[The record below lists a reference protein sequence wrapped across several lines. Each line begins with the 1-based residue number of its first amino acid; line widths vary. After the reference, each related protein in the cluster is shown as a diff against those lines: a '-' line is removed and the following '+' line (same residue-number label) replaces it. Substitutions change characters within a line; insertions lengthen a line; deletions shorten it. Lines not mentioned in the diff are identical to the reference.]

1 MNKQI
6 LDILIPKLES
16 KWETVLVNIDNFE
29 EIRLKLPTKPGIYQI
44 RTTAPI
50 SVLSKLPVENKRIDA
65 AHCNFREKIK
75 KSKTLESLYIQ
86 EDVINGYVVYT
97 GHQKSIR
104 QRCKEHF
111 KGSQGTGCL
120 HFFEFEE
127 LREYDWWLI
136 IWKYNILRDLKIL
149 IYSELI
155 WNNCTAQILAGQ
167 FCVVSKIKKLWK

>member
-16 KWETVLVNIDNFE
+16 KWVTVLVDIDNFE
-29 EIRLKLPTKPGIYQI
+29 EIRLKLPTKPGIYEI

-75 KSKTLESLYIQ
+75 NSKTLESLYIQ

-127 LREYDWWLI
+127 LREYDWWFDYLEV
-136 IWKYNILRDLKIL
+136 KHFEGFEDSNLFRTYLEQLHRANIGWPIL
-149 IYSELI
+149 CS
-155 WNNCTAQILAGQ
+155 Q
-167 FCVVSKIKKLWK
+167 